1 MQGRADAL
9 RVAAHFCKLTLRAL
23 PCLGALSVAT
33 AQTQMEWATVGDA
46 GNLPDTLGY
55 GSVATVY
62 KIGRYEVTNLQYCEF
77 LNTIDPEG
85 ANALGLYNPLMNTD
99 SRGGILHA
107 SAEQPGRKYAPRP
120 NMANKPVNFVSWF
133 DAARFA
139 NWMNNGKGAAS
150 TETGSY
156 TLNGATA
163 GVDFQRQP
171 GAKIWLPTEDEWYK
185 SAFYKGGS
193 AAAGYWYFPTQSN
206 VAPQIA
212 SADSVG
218 NGSPAG
224 GTNAANFASGAR
236 WNGVIGHV
244 TSVGSNGGPSAYG
257 TSDQAGNVWE
267 WTETSSGTSR
277 KLRGGSWENISASL
291 NASNSQNSSPGSEFS
306 QVGFRVAGAQISI
319 ASQPVSVEARQWTS
333 ATFRVGVT
341 DSAVTGYQW
350 QRNGVD
356 LPGEIKDTLVLKSV
370 QLASAGSF
378 TVIVRAST
386 GDVASDP
393 AVLTV
398 IPDTDADGLTDAQEI
413 SYGTNPTLRDS
424 DSDGLNDTDELRKHF
439 TDPLKKDTDADGY
452 EDGFE
457 ISTGYDPA
465 KATSTPSTSSTINSA
480 VAFRFNARIGMTYT
494 IDESSDLIHWTPI
507 ETGIPGEGREV
518 VRFYFTVP
526 NGKRYYRVRNN

>member
-1 MQGRADAL
+1 M
-9 RVAAHFCKLTLRAL
+9 AAHFCKLTLRVL
-23 PCLGALSVAT
+23 PGLGVASVAT
-33 AQTQMEWATVGDA
+33 AQTQIEWATVGDA

-77 LNTIDPEG
+77 LNAIDPEG
-85 ANALGLYNPLMNTD
+85 ANALGLYNPLMGTD
-99 SRGGILHA
+99 SRGGIQHA
-107 SAEQPGRKYAPRP
+107 SAELSGRKYSPRP

-156 TLNGATA
+156 ALNGATA
-163 GVDFQRQP
+163 GVDFPRQP

-185 SAFYKGGS
+185 PAFYKGGS
-193 AAAGYWYFPTQSN
+193 ASAGYWYFPTQSN

-212 SADSVG
+212 SADSAG
-218 NGSPAG
+218 NGSG
-224 GTNAANFASGAR
+224 GSANTANFASGAR

-244 TSVGSNGGPSAYG
+244 TSVGSNGGPGAYG
-257 TSDQAGNVWE
+257 TFDQAGNVWE
-267 WTETSSGTSR
+267 WTETSAGSSR

-291 NASNSQNSSPGSEFS
+291 NASNSQNSPPASEFS
-306 QVGFRVAGAQISI
+306 QCGFRLAGAQISI
-319 ASQPVSVEARQWTS
+319 ASQPVSAEVRQWTS
-333 ATFRVGVT
+333 VTFRVGVT

-356 LPGEIKDTLVLKSV
+356 LPGEVKDTLVLRSV
-370 QLASAGSF
+370 QLADAGTF

-386 GDVASDP
+386 GDIASDP

-413 SYGTNPTLRDS
+413 GYGTNPNLRDS
-424 DSDGLNDTDELRKHF
+424 DSDGLSDTDELRKHL
-439 TDPLKKDTDADGY
+439 TDPLRKDTDGDGY

-465 KATSTPSTSSTINSA
+465 KATSTPSTASTINSA
-480 VAFRFNARIGMTYT
+480 VGFRFNAKIGMTYT
-494 IDESSDLIHWTPI
+494 IDESSDLVHWTPI
-507 ETGIPGEGREV
+507 ETGIRGEGREV

-526 NGKRYYRVRNN
+526 NGNRYYRVREN